1 MNGHFPI
8 FLGTTIDHEP
18 YEENDKSLVPCFVFH
33 GKKPNYGKIFKKST
47 MILESLDISEED
59 MCIMGNVRVNF
70 TNLQKVAACQRRV
83 TIIAKYTNDDWVTS
97 QETKAMIV
105 KAQSHP
111 ALSHFITKGET
122 SKFDYKLPDVC
133 VAALEMVFYI
143 YKVFD

>member
-1 MNGHFPI
+1 MNGPFPI

-122 SKFDYKLPDVC
+122 SKFTMC
-133 VAALEMVFYI
+133 WCHF
-143 YKVFD
+143 